1 MSESSQVD
9 LPHLR
14 DEITSFITDL
24 KEAGLNDEI
33 INLIVI
39 RMRPVLEKCALDA
52 ADRAVTALREAWQ
65 KE

>member
-1 MSESSQVD
+1 MSESSMVD

-14 DEITSFITDL
+14 DEINSFIADL
-24 KEAGLNDEI
+24 KEAGLGDEI
-33 INLIVI
+33 INLIVL

-52 ADRAVTALREAWQ
+52 ADRAVATLREATR